1 MTEEEKGPWK
11 PGRGDT
17 LEKAAER
24 AWENAKKG
32 AAEQGYAA
40 TKAPPGTYKL
50 EIWVE
55 TENPI
60 HSYIV
65 GLIPTGP

>member
-1 MTEEEKGPWK
+1 MTNQAQGPWK
-11 PGRGDT
+11 PGRGPS
-17 LEKAAER
+17 LEEAAKA

-32 AAEQGYAA
+32 DARHGFAAEP
-40 TKAPPGTYKL
+40 APGGTYKL

-55 TENPI
+55 ASNPI

-65 GLIPTGP
+65 GLIPTSP

>member
-1 MTEEEKGPWK
+1 MTNQTQGPWK
-11 PGRGDT
+11 PGRGDSI
-17 LEKAAER
+17 EQAAEE
-24 AWENAKKG
+24 AWKNAQG
-32 AAEQGYAA
+32 GHPRHGFAAE
-40 TKAPPGTYKL
+40 KAPPGTYKL

-60 HSYIV
+60 RGYIV

>member
-1 MTEEEKGPWK
+1 MTNQGRGPWK
-11 PGRGDT
+11 PGRGKT
-17 LEKAAER
+17 LEAAAEQ

-32 AAEQGYAA
+32 AAEQGFTAA
-40 TKAPPGTYKL
+40 SAPPGTYKL

-55 TENPI
+55 TKNPI

>member
-1 MTEEEKGPWK
+1 MSIQTKGPWK
-11 PGRGDT
+11 PGKSKKF
-17 LEKAAER
+17 EEAVEQ
-24 AWENAKKG
+24 AWEHAKEGK
-32 AAEQGYAA
+32 AEQGYAA

-60 HSYIV
+60 RSYIV
-65 GLIPTGP
+65 GLEPTGP

>member
-1 MTEEEKGPWK
+1 MNQAKGPWK
-11 PGRGDT
+11 PGKGKT
-17 LEKAAER
+17 LEEAAEN
-24 AWENAKKG
+24 AWANAKKG
-32 AAEQGYAA
+32 TAEAGFAAA
-40 TKAPPGTYKL
+40 KAPAGTYKL

-60 HSYIV
+60 RGYVV